1 MEENYIPYDLLL
13 KGKENC
19 TILEKII
26 WNFCEFKYK
35 LNNFLKGILYGKY

>member
-19 TILEKII
+19 TILEKFI
-26 WNFCEFKYK
+26 WNFYEFKSRFSK
-35 LNNFLKGILYGKY
+35 IF